1 MADPTLKE
9 LLAGSSLSFTG
20 TVRAVGETP
29 VAGLEADEHTAVVQ
43 VEEELHVPDAVDID
57 PGTTVTVQLSPDRP
71 PLAVGDRA
79 TFFAN
84 PLVYGDTIAVTEVG
98 RTDAAAPDT
107 GASMA
112 EEPASPVAE
121 ALNELSQDKVRAHAM
136 EADAVVRGHVIALNA
151 VDPDDL
157 LHEHSPQWWIA
168 TLDVD
173 VVQRGDVE
181 GDRVNVLYANSLDI
195 RWRDWPKPKAGQ
207 GGMWILHR
215 TAAEH
220 AELAPFTLRHREDL
234 QPSLQLELLR

>member
-43 VEEELHVPDAVDID
+43 VEEALHGPAAVDLD
-57 PGTTVTVQLSPDRP
+57 PGTTVTVQLAPDRP

-84 PLVYGDTIAVTEVG
+84 ALVYGDTLAVSEVG
-98 RTDAAAPDT
+98 RTEAPPAAT
-107 GASMA
+107 GARLA
-112 EEPASPVAE
+112 EEPASPVDE
-121 ALNELSQDKVRAHAM
+121 ALHELSQDKVREHALQ
-136 EADAVVRGHVIALNA
+136 ADAVVRGHVIALNA
-151 VDPDDL
+151 VDPNEL

-168 TLDVD
+168 TLNVD
-173 VVQRGDVE
+173 LVERGDVE
-181 GDRVNVLYANSLDI
+181 AGRVQVLYANSLDI
-195 RWRDWPKPKAGQ
+195 RWRDWLKPKAGQ